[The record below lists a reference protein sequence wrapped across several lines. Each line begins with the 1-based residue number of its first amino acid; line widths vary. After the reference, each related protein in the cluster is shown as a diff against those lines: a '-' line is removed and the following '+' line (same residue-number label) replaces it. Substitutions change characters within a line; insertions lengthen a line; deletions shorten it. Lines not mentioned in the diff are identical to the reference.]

1 MRHPYAFM
9 IPPTIPELV
18 ARAAE
23 HPFLGE
29 HLVMGQGVHHDIALA
44 QFDGHRTRQRLR
56 ADLRYQRACAGA
68 VAVVGGR
75 GRGPVRRRT
84 RVPGRHP
91 SARAA
96 PFDVFDPFDRIG
108 DDQELVALDRM
119 SRALHAINF
128 FGAQRHGLLF
138 LRVHERLLKS
148 VKYDHG
154 RHFSTVLMSFGL
166 NPSRVVIELPAAAV
180 AHKTFLGYL
189 TKSYQHYGFKVAG
202 NLSNAG
208 QILSVS
214 ETARLD
220 FIKMDAGTAL
230 RDAMVKPLVGYANR
244 LRIPLI
250 FNRVM
255 DEAQFDRVAAVR
267 RALRARAVV
276 HGALSRPG
284 GLSSCESVR
293 WQRRGTMRRPVPLAY
308 AGVTPLQPARP
319 AAARAPSDAAR
330 RSRET
335 HPLPSTT
342 PARCN

>member
-1 MRHPYAFM
+1 MPGAERATYRHPNAYM
-9 IPPTIPELV
+9 IPPTIPNLI
-18 ARAAE
+18 ARAAD

-29 HLVMGQGVHHDIALA
+29 HLAMGTGVHSESALAHFEEIELGSAYEPIFDISVHALA
-44 QFDGHRTRQRLR
+44 QSLSLGAEGVDRFGDELGFQAVTQRL
-56 ADLRYQRACAGA
+56 DG
-68 VAVVGGR
+68 
-75 GRGPVRRRT
+75 
-84 RVPGRHP
+84 
-91 SARAA
+91 A
-96 PFDVFDPFDRIG
+96 PFDAFDSLDRID

-154 RHFSTVLMSFGL
+154 LHFSTVLVSFGL

-189 TKSYQHYGFKVAG
+189 TKSYQRYGFKVAG

-220 FIKMDAGTAL
+220 FIKMDATTAL
-230 RDAMVKPLVGYANR
+230 RDAVVKPLVAYASR
-244 LRIPLI
+244 LHVPLI

-255 DEAQFDRVAAVR
+255 DEAQFDALQQYDVRFVQGPLFNAHYHDPAV
-267 RALRARAVV
+267 
-276 HGALSRPG
+276 
-284 GLSSCESVR
+284 
-293 WQRRGTMRRPVPLAY
+293 
-308 AGVTPLQPARP
+308 
-319 AAARAPSDAAR
+319 
-330 RSRET
+330 
-335 HPLPSTT
+335 
-342 PARCN
+342 

>member
-1 MRHPYAFM
+1 M
-9 IPPTIPELV
+9 IPPTIPNLIE
-18 ARAAE
+18 RAAH

-29 HLVMGQGVHHDIALA
+29 HLAMGTGAHHDIALA
-44 QFDGHRTRQRLR
+44 RFDGQEFTSAYEPIFDISVHALAQSLSSGPEGVDRFGDELGFQAVTQRL
-56 ADLRYQRACAGA
+56 D
-68 VAVVGGR
+68 
-75 GRGPVRRRT
+75 GP
-84 RVPGRHP
+84 
-91 SARAA
+91 
-96 PFDVFDPFDRIG
+96 PFEVFDPFDRIV

-128 FGAQRHGLLF
+128 FGTQRHGLLF

-154 RHFSTVLMSFGL
+154 LHFSTVLVSFGL

-189 TKSYQHYGFKVAG
+189 TQSYQRYGFKVAG

-220 FIKMDAGTAL
+220 FLKMDAATAL
-230 RDAMVKPLVGYANR
+230 RDATVKPLVGYANR

-255 DEAQFDRVAAVR
+255 DEPQFVALQQYDVR
-267 RALRARAVV
+267 FVQGPLFNAHYHDRAV
-276 HGALSRPG
+276 
-284 GLSSCESVR
+284 
-293 WQRRGTMRRPVPLAY
+293 
-308 AGVTPLQPARP
+308 
-319 AAARAPSDAAR
+319 
-330 RSRET
+330 
-335 HPLPSTT
+335 
-342 PARCN
+342 

>member
-1 MRHPYAFM
+1 MTQPSRVAERRVRTYRHPFAYM
-9 IPPTIPELV
+9 IPPTIPNLI
-18 ARAAE
+18 ARAAD

-29 HLVMGQGVHHDIALA
+29 HLVMGTGVHSEIALA
-44 QFDGHRTRQRLR
+44 QFGGVELASAYEPIFDISVHALAQSLSSGAEGVDRFGDELGFQAVTQRL
-56 ADLRYQRACAGA
+56 DG
-68 VAVVGGR
+68 
-75 GRGPVRRRT
+75 
-84 RVPGRHP
+84 
-91 SARAA
+91 A
-96 PFDVFDPFDRIG
+96 PFDAFDPFDRIA

-154 RHFSTVLMSFGL
+154 RHFSSVLVSFGL

-189 TKSYQHYGFKVAG
+189 TKSYQRYGFKVAG

-220 FIKMDAGTAL
+220 FIKMDAAIAL
-230 RDAMVKPLVGYANR
+230 RDAMVKPLVGYASR

-250 FNRVM
+250 FNRVV
-255 DEAQFDRVAAVR
+255 DEPQFDALQQYDVR
-267 RALRARAVV
+267 FVQGPLFNAHYHDRAV
-276 HGALSRPG
+276 
-284 GLSSCESVR
+284 
-293 WQRRGTMRRPVPLAY
+293 
-308 AGVTPLQPARP
+308 
-319 AAARAPSDAAR
+319 
-330 RSRET
+330 
-335 HPLPSTT
+335 
-342 PARCN
+342 